1 MTHTHT
7 HRSRVCFAA
16 SLKNPPNQI
25 LDLKLF
31 YFTSNYIYITYF
43 AVIKMPGAHFGIQ
56 FLSSTFKVL
65 KNLQSGA
72 VAAVLVVLRKV
83 MLTCAVLY

>member
-1 MTHTHT
+1 M
-7 HRSRVCFAA
+7 CFAA
-16 SLKNPPNQI
+16 ALKEPFFI
-25 LDLKLF
+25 LQVII
-31 YFTSNYIYITYF
+31 YIYILRIY
-43 AVIKMPGAHFGIQ
+43 AVIKMPRAHFSVQ